1 MPTPKRR
8 KLQKSP
14 KLIQNSENPLTNE
27 ETEGQST
34 PSKDGPGAPSVQP
47 NSSKRPKLG
56 QILQNSPKTP
66 NSARKKPKVQTNKYG
81 ESALHVAIKK
91 GDYEKAKTLIEESEA
106 DVNMKDFAGE
116 ISNTEAFH

>member
-14 KLIQNSENPLTNE
+14 KLIQNFENPLTNE
-27 ETEGQST
+27 ETEGQRT
-34 PSKDGPGAPSVQP
+34 PSKDGLEAPSAQP
-47 NSSKRPKLG
+47 NSSMRTKLG
-56 QILQNSPKTP
+56 QRLQNSPKTP

-91 GDYEKAKTLIEESEA
+91 GDFEKAKS
-106 DVNMKDFAGE
+106 
-116 ISNTEAFH
+116 

>member
-14 KLIQNSENPLTNE
+14 KLIPNSENPLTNE

-34 PSKDGPGAPSVQP
+34 PSK
-47 NSSKRPKLG
+47 KPKLS
-56 QILQNSPKTP
+56 QKFQNSPKTP

-91 GDYEKAKTLIEESEA
+91 GDFEKAKNLIEESEA

-116 ISNTEAFH
+116 FSIMDDFH

>member
-14 KLIQNSENPLTNE
+14 KLIQNPLTNE
-27 ETEGQST
+27 KTEGQST
-34 PSKDGPGAPSVQP
+34 PSKDGLQ
-47 NSSKRPKLG
+47 PKLS
-56 QILQNSPKTP
+56 QKFQNSPKTP
-66 NSARKKPKVQTNKYG
+66 NSAKKKPKVQTNKYG

-91 GDYEKAKTLIEESEA
+91 GDYEKAKSLIEEGEA

-116 ISNTEAFH
+116 FSIMEEIH

>member
-34 PSKDGPGAPSVQP
+34 PSKNGLEA
-47 NSSKRPKLG
+47 KLG
-56 QILQNSPKTP
+56 QRLQNSPKTP

-91 GDYEKAKTLIEESEA
+91 GDYEKAKSLIEENEA

-116 ISNTEAFH
+116 FSIMEDFN

>member
-14 KLIQNSENPLTNE
+14 KLIQNSENPLTSE

-34 PSKDGPGAPSVQP
+34 PSKDGLA
-47 NSSKRPKLG
+47 KLS
-56 QILQNSPKTP
+56 QRLQNSPKTP

-81 ESALHVAIKK
+81 ESTLHVAIKK
-91 GDYEKAKTLIEESEA
+91 GDFEKAKSLIEEGEA

-116 ISNTEAFH
+116 FSIMKDFH